1 MKALDQ
7 QLEDVADHLVSL
19 TQEVDR
25 FSSDPDQ
32 LIEQLREEFVGLMQ
46 QEAELSNQLTALK
59 AQLEKENQDRQ
70 NQAQEYQD
78 LIAKTDSLTQA
89 CQEAEEGYKAQ
100 SEQVK
105 TLLQSYQT
113 SEQDINHL
121 EGRYRAEQSR
131 LFDLL
136 DQKKAK
142 EARQASLEAIQR
154 SHSQFYAGVRA
165 VLQAAKQLGGILG
178 AVSEHLSFDTDYQTA
193 LEVALGASSQH
204 IIVADEAAAKRAIAY
219 LKKNRQGRATFLPL
233 TTIKARSL
241 SENHQRQLAT
251 CDGYLGTAESLVRY
265 DAKLSAIV
273 QNLLASTAIFETIDQ
288 ANHAARL
295 LGYKVRIVTLDG
307 TELRPGGS
315 FSGGANRQNNTT
327 FIKPELEQVSRDLA
341 QLNEQLRAAEKD
353 VAALQSDVAV
363 KKKN

>member
-1 MKALDQ
+1 M
-7 QLEDVADHLVSL
+7 
-19 TQEVDR
+19 
-25 FSSDPDQ
+25 
-32 LIEQLREEFVGLMQ
+32 
-46 QEAELSNQLTALK
+46 
-59 AQLEKENQDRQ
+59 
-70 NQAQEYQD
+70 
-78 LIAKTDSLTQA
+78 
-89 CQEAEEGYKAQ
+89 
-100 SEQVK
+100 
-105 TLLQSYQT
+105 
-113 SEQDINHL
+113 
-121 EGRYRAEQSR
+121 
-131 LFDLL
+131 
-136 DQKKAK
+136 
-142 EARQASLEAIQR
+142 
-154 SHSQFYAGVRA
+154 
-165 VLQAAKQLGGILG
+165 LQAAKQLGGILG

-315 FSGGANRQNNTT
+315 F
-327 FIKPELEQVSRDLA
+327 LA
-341 QLNEQLRAAEKD
+341 VLIDRITPPLSS
-353 VAALQSDVAV
+353 QS
-363 KKKN
+363 